1 MAIIGVVTDDFTG
14 TASAGVL
21 VARSQAKTGLFFD
34 AEAVREFEEAER
46 LDAVYVSSNSRHL
59 PPRKAYDAVLD
70 VTRELRSMGV
80 SYYSKKIDSTLRGGI
95 GYETDAMLEFL
106 GEDYMAVMV
115 TAIPASNRICVGG
128 HSVIDGVIL
137 TETSVA
143 EDVKTPVRECYVPR
157 LIESQSRYNA
167 DLILL
172 KDVKKGTEHLKKC
185 MELSRENGKRI
196 LVIDAITMEHLDTI
210 AKACVE
216 LAWNVLAVDPG
227 PFTMKLAYHRGIIGE
242 ERAAV
247 NIAAGGSAD
256 NHAAGAK
263 KEKIALMIVG
273 SANPATKRQIE
284 RLCEVN
290 KRVVCISASP
300 EKLID
305 KGLEADGEVSRIVRK
320 AMEFAEAEKKPEA
333 IVVET
338 ALHGSVINLEEEDSR
353 RGLTKGTSS
362 MRINEGLACITEGI
376 LEYAGQDQIAGLLL
390 TGGDTME
397 SVCRKIGVACIQAM
411 DNSVAQVDVGKI
423 IGKYDGLPVIVKGGF
438 CGYEDVAVDIVDRL
452 HIEAS
457 R

>member
-1 MAIIGVVTDDFTG
+1 MTYIKELSEISLSRMSGLRWTDIVEIIILAFVLYYVLVWIKNTKAWSVLKGFFVIVAFILIAAYFEMNTIIWIVQNTFGVVA
-14 TASAGVL
+14 TAVVVIL
-21 VARSQAKTGLFFD
+21 QPEL
-34 AEAVREFEEAER
+34 
-46 LDAVYVSSNSRHL
+46 
-59 PPRKAYDAVLD
+59 RKAID
-70 VTRELRSMGV
+70 ELGR
-80 SYYSKKIDSTLRGGI
+80 K
-95 GYETDAMLEFL
+95 
-106 GEDYMAVMV
+106 
-115 TAIPASNRICVGG
+115 N
-128 HSVIDGVIL
+128 IL
-137 TETSVA
+137 TSILPFEVGRSSP
-143 EDVKTPVRECYVPR
+143 EGRFSDKTINE
-157 LIESQSRYNA
+157 
-167 DLILL
+167 
-172 KDVKKGTEHLKKC
+172 
-185 MELSRENGKRI
+185 
-196 LVIDAITMEHLDTI
+196 I

-227 PFTMKLAYHRGIIGE
+227 PFTMKLAHHRGIIGE

-247 NIAAGGSAD
+247 NIAAEGSAD
-256 NHAAGAK
+256 NHAAGPK

-320 AMEFAEAEKKPEA
+320 AMGFAEAEKKPEA

-353 RGLTKGTSS
+353 RGLTKGTCS

-411 DNSVAQVDVGKI
+411 DNIVAQVDVGKI

>member
-1 MAIIGVVTDDFTG
+1 M
-14 TASAGVL
+14 
-21 VARSQAKTGLFFD
+21 
-34 AEAVREFEEAER
+34 
-46 LDAVYVSSNSRHL
+46 
-59 PPRKAYDAVLD
+59 
-70 VTRELRSMGV
+70 
-80 SYYSKKIDSTLRGGI
+80 
-95 GYETDAMLEFL
+95 
-106 GEDYMAVMV
+106 
-115 TAIPASNRICVGG
+115 
-128 HSVIDGVIL
+128 
-137 TETSVA
+137 
-143 EDVKTPVRECYVPR
+143 
-157 LIESQSRYNA
+157 
-167 DLILL
+167 
-172 KDVKKGTEHLKKC
+172 
-185 MELSRENGKRI
+185 
-196 LVIDAITMEHLDTI
+196 
-210 AKACVE
+210 
-216 LAWNVLAVDPG
+216 
-227 PFTMKLAYHRGIIGE
+227 
-242 ERAAV
+242 
-247 NIAAGGSAD
+247 
-256 NHAAGAK
+256 
-263 KEKIALMIVG
+263 
-273 SANPATKRQIE
+273 
-284 RLCEVN
+284 N

-320 AMEFAEAEKKPEA
+320 AMGFAEAEKKPEA

-411 DNSVAQVDVGKI
+411 DNIVAQVDVGKI